1 MMQVRV
7 LKYEKQM
14 YFREDRT
21 SKMKGSEYWKRGRE
35 RVILVGGG
43 VGGWRFLDNKMRSD
57 GGVVGVSVFLHFF
70 FITFVL
76 RQLF

>member
-1 MMQVRV
+1 M
-7 LKYEKQM
+7 LAE
-14 YFREDRT
+14 
-21 SKMKGSEYWKRGRE
+21 RE
-35 RVILVGGG
+35 RESDFSGGG

-57 GGVVGVSVFLHFF
+57 GGVVEVSVFLYFF

>member
-1 MMQVRV
+1 M
-7 LKYEKQM
+7 LE
-14 YFREDRT
+14 E
-21 SKMKGSEYWKRGRE
+21 RGRE
-35 RVILVGGG
+35 SDFSESG
-43 VGGWRFLDNKMRSD
+43 VWGWRFLDNKMRSD